1 MAYEKK
7 MEVTSH
13 DIDINC
19 HATPTSIVKYLQ
31 EAVDSNFRFCGPS
44 YGQLLAEHKSF
55 IVSRTAVEVLRPLKE
70 YEELSVSTWAS
81 ESRSVTFPRSFL
93 IKSGEETVAR
103 CLMFWA
109 LVDTENNSFI
119 KGSDFSV
126 SGYGTGEPIELNIP
140 SRFKM
145 PAEIPL
151 KKIEQHKVVYSDID
165 RNRHMNNT
173 KYFDMLFGCIPDCE
187 QMWMSSCLMNYVSE
201 APYGEVVE
209 IYMSDGIAEG
219 DETVY
224 YFKTQIGE
232 KMNIMAK
239 MGVKRTDE

>member
-1 MAYEKK
+1 MAFEKN

-13 DIDINC
+13 DIDVNC
-19 HATPTSIVKYLQ
+19 HATPTNIVKYLL
-31 EAVDSNFRFCGPS
+31 ETVDSNMRFCGPS

-93 IKSGEETVAR
+93 IKSGEEVVAR

-109 LVDTENNSFI
+109 LVNTENGSFI

-126 SGYGTGEPIELNIP
+126 SGYGTGEVIELNIP

-145 PAEIPL
+145 PADIPL
-151 KKIEQHKVVYSDID
+151 KKVGEHKVVYSDID

-173 KYFDMLFGCIPDCE
+173 KYFDMLFGCIPNPDE
-187 QMWMSSCLMNYVSE
+187 VWMSSCLMNYTLE
-201 APYGEVVE
+201 APYGRIVE

-224 YFKTQIGE
+224 YFKTQIDD
-232 KMNIMAK
+232 KTNITAK
-239 MGVKRTDE
+239 MGVKKVK